1 MMAHLH
7 RILFGISRLS
17 VWLFG
22 SGYLLI
28 ALATTLDVVL
38 RNAFGTGV
46 PGVYEIS
53 GYVFAVATT
62 WGFSFV
68 LFERAHVR
76 IDVAYQRLGTRLR
89 AWLDLAALLSM
100 LLFASVL
107 AWRAWKTLDDTLL
120 FGATART
127 TLQTPLW
134 IPQSVWLAGLLFFV
148 LCLVFLAV
156 QVLTLLVAGRHRE
169 VGRIAGIP
177 HVSAHPEDGAI

>member
-1 MMAHLH
+1 MERLH
-7 RILFGISRLS
+7 RILFALSRGS

-28 ALATTLDVVL
+28 AVATTADVVL
-38 RNAFGTGV
+38 RNVFGTGV

-89 AWLDLAALLSM
+89 AWLDLAGLLAL

-107 AWRAWKTLDDTLL
+107 AWRGWTTLDDTLL
-120 FGATART
+120 FGARART

-134 IPQSVWLAGLLFFV
+134 IPQSVWLAGLVFFV
-148 LCLVFLAV
+148 LCILFLALYV
-156 QVLTLLVAGRHRE
+156 LLLLIRGEDRKVAQV
-169 VGRIAGIP
+169 AGIP
-177 HVSAHPEDGAI
+177 HVSRHPEDGAV

>member
-1 MMAHLH
+1 MERLH
-7 RILFGISRLS
+7 RILYGASRAS

-28 ALATTLDVVL
+28 ALATTLDVIL
-38 RNAFGTGV
+38 RNAFGT
-46 PGVYEIS
+46 I
-53 GYVFAVATT
+53 ATT

-76 IDVAYQRLGTRLR
+76 IDVAYQRMGARLR

-107 AWRAWKTLDDTLL
+107 AWRAWTTLDDTLL
-120 FGATART
+120 FGARSRT

-134 IPQSVWLAGLLFFV
+134 IPQGIWLAGLIFFL
-148 LCLVFLAV
+148 LCILFLAV
-156 QVLTLLVAGRHRE
+156 YVLTLLLRGNHARVHE
-169 VGRIAGIP
+169 IAGIP
-177 HVSAHPEDGAI
+177 HVSAHPKDGAA

>member
-1 MMAHLH
+1 MEQLH
-7 RILFGISRLS
+7 RILFGVSRFS

-28 ALATTLDVVL
+28 ALATTLDVAL

-53 GYVFAVATT
+53 GYVFAIATT

-76 IDVAYQRLGTRLR
+76 IDVVYQRLGTRQR
-89 AWLDLAALLSM
+89 AWLDLAGLLAL
-100 LLFASVL
+100 LLFACVL
-107 AWRAWKTLDDTLL
+107 AYRGWRTLEDTLL
-120 FGATART
+120 FDATART

-134 IPQSVWLAGLLFFV
+134 IPQSIWLAGLVFFV
-148 LCLVFLAV
+148 LCIAFMSLY
-156 QVLTLLVAGRHRE
+156 VLTLLAHGDDRKANDV
-169 VGRIAGIP
+169 AGIP
-177 HVSAHPEDGAI
+177 HVSAHPEDGAV